1 MLSRKKVGD
10 SVWSFHL
17 GDCRVV
23 KVHGDDCE
31 VTKLSVSPDGSE
43 DETMLYLSN
52 GKQYEGDHMP
62 TCYPERPEWVP
73 PPVKMIHGHPVP
85 DIALRRLPDTPVVM
99 ADPTHPDLITSY
111 TRVRE
116 TFPENA
122 RRLEHSLRHGMVYPA
137 TNAGTEAART
147 HAMALLGLKP
157 I

>member
-10 SVWSFHL
+10 SVWSFHQ

-23 KVHGDDCE
+23 KVLGDDCE

-52 GKQYEGDHMP
+52 GRQCVDDHMP

-85 DIALRRLPDTPVVM
+85 NIALRRLPDTAVVM
-99 ADPTHPDLITSY
+99 ADPTHPDLITRY
-111 TRVRE
+111 VRPRDAY
-116 TFPENA
+116 PENA
-122 RRLEHSLRHGMVYPA
+122 RRLEHSLQRGMVYP
-137 TNAGTEAART
+137 TTDAGTKAAIA
-147 HAMALLGLKP
+147 HAKAMLSWGV
-157 I
+157 

>member
-1 MLSRKKVGD
+1 MLSKKKVGD

-17 GDCRVV
+17 GDCLVA

-52 GKQYEGDHMP
+52 GRQYVDDHMP

-85 DIALRRLPDTPVVM
+85 DIALRRLPDTAVVM
-99 ADPTHPDLITSY
+99 ADPTHPDLITRY

-122 RRLEHSLRHGMVYPA
+122 RRLEHCLRRGMVYPA
-137 TNAGTEAART
+137 TDAGIQAAYKHAEA
-147 HAMALLGLKP
+147 MMSW
-157 I
+157 

>member
-43 DETMLYLSN
+43 YETMLYLSN

-73 PPVKMIHGHPVP
+73 PPVKMVNGLPVP
-85 DIALRRLPDTPVVM
+85 DIALAGERTSSAFV
-99 ADPTHPDLITSY
+99 ADPTAVDWVADY
-111 TRVRE
+111 E
-116 TFPENA
+116 
-122 RRLEHSLRHGMVYPA
+122 GVYA
-137 TNAGTEAART
+137 TMAAKRGLAYPRTAEGKEAARL

-157 I
+157 